1 MTDDRMHDRLAN
13 RVNGM
18 PGRHALALACLAT
31 LLAGCTALGP
41 DYQRP
46 DVPLPQAWR
55 SELPNARDVVNTAWW
70 EGLGDPALDALITE
84 AIDANKD
91 LQLATLRV
99 EQFDA
104 RLQITRADGRPQIG
118 YGASAQRKRY
128 SEELPRPLF
137 TVNDDP
143 VGPVLKA
150 PINTPYQNT
159 FELSGNFSWELDLWG
174 RVRRAREAATADA
187 MASEDARRAMMLT
200 VVTSVATSYVQLL
213 ALDHQLELAQQAEK
227 NRSDALTLIQK
238 KYEGGAASQLDVA
251 KAKAALYD
259 VAGAVPDLERQV
271 AELENATSL
280 LLGRNPGPVKRSTLL
295 ALKLPPIPAG
305 IPSDILERRPDVM
318 EAEQNL
324 VSANAKIGVAK
335 AEYFPTISLTALLGL
350 GSTDVDT
357 LLQRS
362 AGTGAVGAG
371 LLGPI
376 FSGGRIKGDIR
387 EAEAVQKQMSVTY
400 QQTVQ
405 TALRE
410 VEDALVFRAKSG
422 EIAAAGAQQLAAL
435 RDALQLSSARY
446 EGGQSSYLDVLDAQQ
461 ELYEAQDEQVGRD
474 RDTYLALVS
483 IYKAMGG
490 GWMVAQDQARA
501 AKAAD
506 TAADNAVVPA
516 PAAAAQASTETRP
529 DSSK

>member
-1 MTDDRMHDRLAN
+1 MRRNLNPRGGLLA
-13 RVNGM
+13 
-18 PGRHALALACLAT
+18 AALACTAT
-31 LLAGCTALGP
+31 LSACAALGP
-41 DYQRP
+41 DYTRP
-46 DVPLPQAWR
+46 DLPMPQAWR
-55 SELPNARDVVNTAWW
+55 SELPNAREVVNTDWW
-70 EGLGDPALDALITE
+70 KGLGDPALDTLVSE

-104 RLQITRADGRPQIG
+104 KLLITRADGRPQVG
-118 YGASAQRKRY
+118 YSASAQRKRY
-128 SEELPRPLF
+128 SEELPRPIR
-137 TVNDDP
+137 NPGQDP
-143 VGPVLKA
+143 GQPLE
-150 PINTPYQNT
+150 IEGPYQNA
-159 FELSGNFSWELDLWG
+159 FELGGNFSWELDLWG
-174 RVRRAREAATADA
+174 RVRRAREAASADV

-213 ALDHQLELAQQAEK
+213 ALDHQLDLAQQAEK
-227 NRSDALTLIQK
+227 NRTDALALIQK

-251 KAKAALYD
+251 RAKAALYD

-350 GSTDVDT
+350 GSSEQYN
-357 LLQRS
+357 LFQRS
-362 AGTGAVGAG
+362 AGTGSVGAG

-387 EAEAVQKQMSVTY
+387 EAESVQKQMLVTY

-410 VEDALVFRAKSG
+410 VEDALVFRGKSG
-422 EIAAAGAQQLAAL
+422 EIAIAGEQQLAAL
-435 RDALQLSSARY
+435 RDAVRLSDARY
-446 EGGQSSYLDVLDAQQ
+446 EGGQSSYLEVLDAQQ
-461 ELYEAQDEQVGRD
+461 DLYEAQDKQVGRD
-474 RDTYLALVS
+474 RDTFLALISV
-483 IYKAMGG
+483 YKAMGG
-490 GWMVAQDQARA
+490 GWMVAQEH
-501 AKAAD
+501 AD
-506 TAADNAVVPA
+506 APRPTAIDTTAQA
-516 PAAAAQASTETRP
+516 PAGAQASIETRR

>member
-1 MTDDRMHDRLAN
+1 MRRNLYTRSGILAASIACA
-13 RVNGM
+13 M
-18 PGRHALALACLAT
+18 ALT
-31 LLAGCTALGP
+31 GCVTLGP

-46 DVPLPQAWR
+46 DVPLPQTWR
-55 SELPNARDVVNTAWW
+55 SDLPNAKDVVNTEWW
-70 EGLGDPALDALITE
+70 KGLGDPALDALIAE

-104 RLQITRADGRPQIG
+104 KLLITRADGRPQVG
-118 YGASAQRKRY
+118 YSASAQRKRY
-128 SEELPRPLF
+128 SEELPRPIR
-137 TVNDDP
+137 NP
-143 VGPVLKA
+143 GQGPSL
-150 PINTPYQNT
+150 PLEIEGPYQNA
-159 FELSGNFSWELDLWG
+159 FELGGNFSWELDLWG
-174 RVRRAREAATADA
+174 RVRRAREAASADV

-213 ALDHQLELAQQAEK
+213 ALDHQLDLAQQAEK
-227 NRSDALTLIQK
+227 NRSDALALIQK

-251 KAKAALYD
+251 RAKAALYD

-350 GSTDVDT
+350 GSTEQYN
-357 LLQRS
+357 LFQRS
-362 AGTGAVGAG
+362 AGTGSVGAG

-387 EAEAVQKQMSVTY
+387 EAESVQKQMLVTY

-422 EIAAAGAQQLAAL
+422 EIATAGEQQLVAL
-435 RDALQLSSARY
+435 RDAVRLSDARY
-446 EGGQSSYLDVLDAQQ
+446 EGGQSSYLEVLDAQQ
-461 ELYEAQDEQVGRD
+461 DLYEVQDKQVGRD
-474 RDTYLALVS
+474 RDTFLALIAV
-483 IYKAMGG
+483 YKAMGG
-490 GWMVAQDQARA
+490 GWMVAQDQPHAVA
-501 AKAAD
+501 AASTAAD
-506 TAADNAVVPA
+506 TQ
-516 PAAAAQASTETRP
+516 AQQARAQGAQPSSETRP

>member
-1 MTDDRMHDRLAN
+1 MRRNLYTRS
-13 RVNGM
+13 GI
-18 PGRHALALACLAT
+18 LALACAT
-31 LLAGCTALGP
+31 TLAGCAALGP

-46 DVPLPQAWR
+46 DLPMPQTWR
-55 SELPNARDVVNTAWW
+55 SDLPNARDVVNTDWW
-70 EGLGDPALDALITE
+70 KALGDPALDALIGE

-104 RLQITRADGRPQIG
+104 KLLITRSEGRPQIG
-118 YGASAQRKRY
+118 YSASAQRKRY
-128 SEELPRPLF
+128 SEELPRPIRNPG
-137 TVNDDP
+137 NDP
-143 VGPVLKA
+143 SQPLQIIG
-150 PINTPYQNT
+150 PYQNA
-159 FELSGNFSWELDLWG
+159 FELGGNFSWELDLWG
-174 RVRRAREAATADA
+174 RVRRAREAARADV

-227 NRSDALTLIQK
+227 NRGDALNLIQK

-280 LLGRNPGPVKRSTLL
+280 LLGRNPGPIKRSSLL
-295 ALKLPPIPAG
+295 ALKLPPVPAG

-335 AEYFPTISLTALLGL
+335 AEYFPTLSLTALLGL
-350 GSTDVDT
+350 GSTEQNN
-357 LLQRS
+357 LFQRS

-387 EAEAVQKQMSVTY
+387 EAESVQKQMLVTY

-422 EIAAAGAQQLAAL
+422 EIASAGEQQLAAL
-435 RDALQLSSARY
+435 RDAVRLSDARY

-461 ELYEAQDEQVGRD
+461 DLYEAQDKQVGRD
-474 RDTYLALVS
+474 RDTFLALISV
-483 IYKAMGG
+483 YKAMGG
-490 GWMVAQDQARA
+490 GWMVAQEQADASRSA
-501 AKAAD
+501 ATD
-506 TAADNAVVPA
+506 TTTQA
-516 PAAAAQASTETRP
+516 PAGTQASIETRR